1 MREPNIFILY
11 VIYPSPA
18 EQCPCLELS
27 SVFPPPTSPTEGD
40 DSCET
45 DVTNVAI
52 GAVTLLI
59 GLCGL
64 AGNGAVLWL
73 LGFCIRRSPI
83 TIYILNLAVA
93 DFAFLLFA
101 LLSTVLYLLE
111 DGSCSMIM
119 PLTYWSLLFP
129 VSVLSYIVGL
139 AADGLSIERCRS
151 ILCPLCCCCCH
162 RPQCLL
168 GVVCA
173 LLWAL
178 STSIM
183 ATGMFLCQ
191 SHKPEHCRVA
201 RTCMYAL
208 NSFLFAPAMVI
219 SSTILFLKVKCG
231 SQQQQHQR
239 LDFVVSLTVLAF
251 ALLALPPTPCNFL
264 QNLGYTIMSSNAVF
278 LLTCIHSTINPFIY
292 SLAGRCWK
300 PCSVGSLQL
309 SLQRVF
315 EETEENTA
323 RSDDASMDSLL

>member
-1 MREPNIFILY
+1 MGITSDKHPAASPALPAFQCHQYHQHVSAAGPNIFILY

-73 LGFCIRRSPI
+73 LGFCIRSSPI
-83 TIYILNLAVA
+83 TISILNLAVA

-119 PLTYWSLLFP
+119 PLTYWSLLFL
-129 VSVLSYIVGL
+129 VSVLSYI
-139 AADGLSIERCRS
+139 
-151 ILCPLCCCCCH
+151 
-162 RPQCLL
+162 CLL

-183 ATGMFLCQ
+183 ATVISVCQ

-208 NSFLFAPAMVI
+208 NSFLSAPAMVI

-231 SQQQQHQR
+231 SQQQEHKR
-239 LDFVVSLTVLAF
+239 LDIIVSRTVLAF
-251 ALLALPPTPCNFL
+251 ALLALPTPCNFL
-264 QNLGYTIMSSNAVF
+264 QNLGYTMMSSNAVF

-300 PCSVGSLQL
+300 PCSVGSLRL

-323 RSDDASMDSLL
+323 CSVHTAMDSLL